1 MEAELEAC
9 YKIVC
14 KKFGIKNFTTYQKTA
29 FKGIVCQHKD
39 IFVNLPT
46 GAGKSLIYQALPT
59 IFDSLYGF
67 EHLVVVVSP
76 LLSLIAD
83 QVKKLQT
90 LGITAVSLSDIK
102 DEKQIRMVEEGAF
115 SVVYGTPECFLK
127 NERWRSMLSN
137 EIFRKRTCAVAV
149 DEAHVVKQWFVYY
162 TLLNH
167 NIKPI
172 ALFTI

>member
-14 KKFGIKNFTTYQKTA
+14 KKFGIKNFTTYNQKTA

-59 IFDSLYGF
+59 IFYSLYGF

-102 DEKQIRMVEEGAF
+102 DKKQIRMVEEGAF
-115 SVVYGTPECFLK
+115 SVVC
-127 NERWRSMLSN
+127 
-137 EIFRKRTCAVAV
+137 
-149 DEAHVVKQWFVYY
+149 
-162 TLLNH
+162 
-167 NIKPI
+167 
-172 ALFTI
+172 

>member
-1 MEAELEAC
+1 M
-9 YKIVC
+9 IH
-14 KKFGIKNFTTYQKTA
+14 T
-29 FKGIVCQHKD
+29 
-39 IFVNLPT
+39 
-46 GAGKSLIYQALPT
+46 
-59 IFDSLYGF
+59 GF

-102 DEKQIRMVEEGAF
+102 DEKQIRMVEEGAL